1 MGKERLE
8 QPPKADEK
16 AEDLPKD
23 HSGFE
28 HYCNHFTDE
37 DDTFL
42 CMVLEENPTD

>member
-1 MGKERLE
+1 MGKEKTE
-8 QPPKADEK
+8 QASEVEK
-16 AEDLPKD
+16 TAEDLPKD

-42 CMVLEENPTD
+42 CMILEEDKTE